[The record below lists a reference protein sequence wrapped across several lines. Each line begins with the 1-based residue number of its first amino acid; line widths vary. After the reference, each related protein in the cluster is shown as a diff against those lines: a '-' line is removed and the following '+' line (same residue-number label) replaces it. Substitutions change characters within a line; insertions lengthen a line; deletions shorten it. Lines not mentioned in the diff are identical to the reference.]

1 MDNRSQYKAF
11 LLTPYWKE
19 VSRLVKKRFGW
30 RCGVCN
36 SPLELQA
43 HHRTYEHQGD
53 ELNHLDDLICLCKVC
68 HKLFHKEQRKARKP
82 RKARKRKSPRLSN
95 NII

>member
-1 MDNRSQYKAF
+1 VDKESYKAY
-11 LLTPYWKE
+11 LHTPYWRE

-43 HHRTYEHQGD
+43 HHRTYEHRGD
-53 ELNHLDDLICLCKVC
+53 ELNHLDDLICLCKIC

-95 NII
+95 INI